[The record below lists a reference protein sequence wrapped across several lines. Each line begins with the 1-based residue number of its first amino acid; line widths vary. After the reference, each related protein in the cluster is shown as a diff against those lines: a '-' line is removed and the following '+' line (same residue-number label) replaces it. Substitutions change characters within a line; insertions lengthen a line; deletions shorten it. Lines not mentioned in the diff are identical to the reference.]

1 MSQTI
6 KIQERVV
13 ETGLRR
19 EVMISEQQYIF
30 MPKLHFLFVAR
41 EKACDSTKRATVA
54 LCEEENYV
62 KVV

>member
-6 KIQERVV
+6 KIQERIV
-13 ETGLRR
+13 ETRLRR
-19 EVMISEQQYIF
+19 EVMISEQHIF
-30 MPKLHFLFVAR
+30 MQKFHFLFAAR

-54 LCEEENYV
+54 LREEENYV